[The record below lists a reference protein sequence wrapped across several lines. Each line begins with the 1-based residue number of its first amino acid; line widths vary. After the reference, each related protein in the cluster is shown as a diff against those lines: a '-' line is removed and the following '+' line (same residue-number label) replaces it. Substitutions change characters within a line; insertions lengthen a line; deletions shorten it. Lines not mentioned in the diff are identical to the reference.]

1 MRDRT
6 CVWESGRAVK
16 RTVDRSTKGLA
27 GRLLIVPILLMLVG
41 VFVAL
46 SPPLARDA
54 AAQSRSLYWESYD
67 VTIDLRENGAY
78 LVTEDQVIN
87 FASGTFR
94 EGFAVIPLA
103 RIEDISNIQ
112 VFEDGQPYTRGNGQ
126 PGTFSASSF
135 GGEVEI
141 LWWFEPATSE
151 TRRFTISYE
160 VAGNLRVYGEREQIW
175 WRAIDTDFAAD
186 VENATVTINLPEPV
200 AQEDVTLAFYRA
212 ADKDVQYEVVSP
224 TTYRFTASD
233 LQQGDA
239 LEVRLEFPR
248 MTTAEVPAWQ
258 AADDARR
265 EREERL
271 APYKALANVLMGGVG
286 MLLLIG
292 GLIGVY
298 MLWHTKGRDEPV
310 ALPIDLLREPPDD
323 LPAAAVGT
331 LIDEQAHDH
340 DVIAGIV
347 ELGER
352 GVLHINERPP
362 SGVLGV
368 LGLGSR
374 DFEFHRLDTAQEL
387 RPHERELVQA
397 IFGSGTKDVVRL
409 SQIRER
415 FAQRQSKVKSALY
428 DDLVKHGYFPRN
440 PQHTRAMYR
449 GLGIGLLVASVVVGI
464 IVVGAI
470 GEFAPLAIL
479 PFIAAGVVA
488 IALIAVAGSMSRKT
502 RAGAEAAAKWLAFRR
517 YLADIERYE
526 NVEAAKETFNRY
538 LPYAVAFEL
547 ERSWVRKFASVNAP
561 APTWYGPY
569 PGWDTRGGR
578 TVRTGRT
585 SPGGG
590 PVIVPGGI
598 PSPGGG
604 GVPDLQTASDAMGR
618 SLQGMSDGLF
628 GLFNEASKAFTS
640 YSSSGSKGAGTF
652 GGGRSGGFGGGFS
665 GGGGFGGG
673 GGGGGGRGFR

>member
-1 MRDRT
+1 MPGWL
-6 CVWESGRAVK
+6 VIVPALLI
-16 RTVDRSTKGLA
+16 LA
-27 GRLLIVPILLMLVG
+27 GILAALAP
-41 VFVAL
+41 AL
-46 SPPLARDA
+46 SRDA
-54 AAQSRSLYWESYD
+54 VAQARSLYWESYD
-67 VTIDLRENGAY
+67 VTIDLREDGTYA
-78 LVTEDQVIN
+78 VTEDQVIT
-87 FASGTFR
+87 FVSGTFR

-103 RIEDISNIQ
+103 RIENISNIQ
-112 VFEDGQPYTRGNGQ
+112 VFEDGQPYTRGYGD
-126 PGTFSASSF
+126 PGTFSATMF

-141 LWWFEPATSE
+141 LWWFTPASNE
-151 TRRFTISYE
+151 RRQFTISYD

-186 VENATVTINLPEPV
+186 VENASVTINLPRPV
-200 AQEDVTLAFYRA
+200 ALEDVTLAYYRA
-212 ADKDVQYEVVSP
+212 ADKPVEYEVVSP
-224 TTYRFTASD
+224 TTYRYTASD
-233 LQQGDA
+233 FRQGDA
-239 LEVRLEFPR
+239 LEARLEFPR
-248 MTTAEVPAWQ
+248 MTTAAVPAWQ
-258 AADDARR
+258 AADDERR

-286 MLLLIG
+286 IMLCIG
-292 GLIGVY
+292 GLIGIY

-331 LIDEQAHDH
+331 LIDERAHDH

-374 DFEFHRLDTAQEL
+374 DFEFHRMDKTQDL
-387 RPHERELVQA
+387 RPHERELLQA

-415 FAQRQSKVKSALY
+415 FSQRQSKVKSALY

-449 GLGIGLLVASVVVGI
+449 GIGIGMLVATVVLGFILFGV
-464 IVVGAI
+464 I
-470 GEFAPLAIL
+470 GDFAPLVIV
-479 PFIAAGVVA
+479 PIIAAGVVSV
-488 IALIAVAGSMSRKT
+488 ALIAVAGSMSRKT

-526 NVEAAKETFNRY
+526 NVEAAKGIFNRY

-561 APTWYGPY
+561 APRWYGPY

-585 SPGGG
+585 SPAGG
-590 PVIVPGGI
+590 PVVIPGGS
-598 PSPGGG
+598 PAPGGG
-604 GVPDLQTASDAMGR
+604 GGVGVPDLQTASDAMGR

-640 YSSSGSKGAGTF
+640 YSSSGSKGTGTF